1 MSPLRIKGK
10 LISPLKDARKSINLV
25 IDEDK
30 KLVSH
35 TEEES
40 KKITPIK
47 LNEETNSFKKQPT
60 LRLVS
65 PKLFRHQTMQARPK
79 P

>member
-1 MSPLRIKGK
+1 M
-10 LISPLKDARKSINLV
+10 

-60 LRLVS
+60 LRLAP